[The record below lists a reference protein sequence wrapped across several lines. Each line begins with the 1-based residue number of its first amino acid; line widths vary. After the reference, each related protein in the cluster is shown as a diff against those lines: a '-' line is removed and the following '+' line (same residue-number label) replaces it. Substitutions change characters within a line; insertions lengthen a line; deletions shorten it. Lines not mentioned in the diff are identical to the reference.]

1 MNGLR
6 YAILLAVINIL
17 NDLRTARKAI
27 FLSALAGPLQYVTRT
42 THFDLVEITFRS
54 IDSAEDFSASLYLP
68 WNPLW
73 RKNEVSRIYVI
84 RFMAWKW
91 NEQQKEGNIAG
102 RTFTTDIFVSRG
114 QYIFKYYAFFSSSFD
129 CHNALEIWM
138 SILGNL
144 AKSFCSSWYHKNIL
158 RRHCQKVLF
167 GRVFSEV
174 SIL

>member
-27 FLSALAGPLQYVTRT
+27 FLFSLAGPLQYVTRT
-42 THFDLVEITFRS
+42 THFDLVEITFCA

-84 RFMAWKW
+84 QFMAWKW

-114 QYIFKYYAFFSSSFD
+114 QYIFKYYAFFSALLT
-129 CHNALEIWM
+129 ALEIWM

-144 AKSFCSSWYHKNIL
+144 AKSFCSFDIIKIY
-158 RRHCQKVLF
+158 
-167 GRVFSEV
+167 
-174 SIL
+174 